1 MQNGLRCI
9 DKFFASFLQ
18 MVLEAEMDRAK
29 IQSGIVGSEFT
40 KSHGPDRS
48 ASSLSNKSNFNV
60 SNSVKTKI
68 AA

>member
-1 MQNGLRCI
+1 
-9 DKFFASFLQ
+9 

-60 SNSVKTKI
+60 SKSVKTKM